1 MMSKATNLQNV
12 TWAGHSFLR
21 SDRVSGAFP
30 NFEPLVVSRGGMTYC
45 ELMDSGRSQDFRN
58 DIETALKQHG
68 GTVLVLVLGDND
80 FSKLTSNGIQKNDCY
95 DEMAANPVK
104 VVKSWRVKAHE
115 LATSVGATHV
125 ILTPL
130 FPRYFVKKPGDE
142 DVKPPRRNR
151 SNWQFYQE
159 TRGLPWC
166 VDAWNWHN
174 RLALQLNRQLRNVI
188 GTKWN
193 SFLRGGRTVKMA
205 VLDSNP
211 LTVLHPKHYCEWE
224 TKDSCV
230 RSCVHPNADTFASYY
245 LEPVK
250 NLLGTIE

>member
-1 MMSKATNLQNV
+1 MMTPKRNSCV
-12 TWAGHSFLR
+12 TLAFSNTHLKMYGKGTKIDEIRESTTIDASFDNSRVIVVIALR
-21 SDRVSGAFP
+21 FL
-30 NFEPLVVSRGGMTYC
+30 E
-45 ELMDSGRSQDFRN
+45 
-58 DIETALKQHG
+58 
-68 GTVLVLVLGDND
+68 
-80 FSKLTSNGIQKNDCY
+80 
-95 DEMAANPVK
+95 
-104 VVKSWRVKAHE
+104 
-115 LATSVGATHV
+115 HV
-125 ILTPL
+125 WHTID
-130 FPRYFVKKPGDE
+130 YFVKKPGDE

-193 SFLRGGRTVKMA
+193 SFFRGGRTVKMA

-224 TKDSCV
+224 TKNSCV